1 MLILKERILNSNLSL
16 QDKLK
21 RLSIEQPD
29 SWRKMGVKSRP
40 NIHSLLRYPAMMMP
54 SMQSNILDCILS
66 HVPENSY
73 IFDPFVGS
81 GTVLTEATL
90 RCLDFVGVDIN
101 PLAILV
107 CQVKAIIDQEIDF
120 KKTAE
125 HVVNNFKN
133 DTSES
138 IDVDFPRREKWFVD
152 DSAIVLSRLRRSIQA
167 INSLDARKILWVVLA
182 ETIRQTSNSRTST
195 YKLHIRKAE
204 NYIPADHIIKI
215 FEGHL
220 KNVVNQ
226 IDEYHQNKIEI
237 EKRSNI
243 NLILSD
249 IRVAKLRYQN
259 RHQILVTSPP
269 YGDNQTTIPYGQ
281 FSFLSLKWIPVEDLP
296 EGTDQFSYLNSNS
309 IDKVSLGGSLKDIS
323 LKEEFLVEL
332 SPTYRDLIEFVKK
345 HEKID
350 RYRKV
355 TSFMYDFYQA
365 LIYIK
370 DTSETAHWVI
380 TTGNRTVA
388 NITVPFDEILEDMVK
403 SLNGQIV
410 TSITRKLP
418 GKRMPARNNFS
429 KTINNEVTL
438 IAEFK

>member
-1 MLILKERILNSNLSL
+1 MLAIKEDILNSDLSL
-16 QDKLK
+16 QNELKKLS
-21 RLSIEQPD
+21 LEQPD

-54 SMQSNILDCILS
+54 SMQSNILDCILNY
-66 HVPENSY
+66 VPENSY

-107 CQVKAIIDQEIDF
+107 CQVKAIIDQKIEF
-120 KKTAE
+120 KDIAE
-125 HVVNNFKN
+125 QVVENFKN
-133 DTSES
+133 DTSEL
-138 IDVDFPRREKWFVD
+138 IDVDFPRREKWFLD
-152 DSAIVLSRLRRSIQA
+152 SSAIILSKLRRAIQT
-167 INSLDARKILWVVLA
+167 INSLEARKILWVIFA

-195 YKLHIRKAE
+195 YKLHIRKIE
-204 NYIPADHIIKI
+204 KYIPADQIVKI
-215 FEGHL
+215 FEEHL

-226 IDEYHQNKIEI
+226 IGEYHQNKIEFR
-237 EKRSNI
+237 ESSNI

-249 IRVAKLRYQN
+249 IRTAELTYQN

-281 FSFLSLKWIPVEDLP
+281 FSYLSLKWIPLEDLP
-296 EGTDQFSYLNSNS
+296 EGTSQFSFLNSNS
-309 IDKVSLGGSLKDIS
+309 IDKDSLGGVLKDIT
-323 LKEEFLVEL
+323 LKEEFLVDL
-332 SPTYRDLIEFVKK
+332 SPTYRELIDYVKK

-365 LIYIK
+365 LIHIK
-370 DTSETAHWVI
+370 STSKTAHWI
-380 TTGNRTVA
+380 FTTGNRTVA

-403 SLNGQIV
+403 ALGGQIV